1 MAFYRGRVGAD
12 LTQPAFGKEEEWD
25 PVANNGSPYFQMD
38 PAIGWDPYRLPTY
51 DLQELITD
59 YGITNESYSQTY
71 PVDYVETNDNFSGV
85 DKSFGTTDPSY
96 YSLNAAPSGYT
107 YDATTPITFT
117 VTSPYQLQNPT
128 YTTTRDVGTERSWSV
143 TSNSHNVTQIELVGQ
158 PGGTVSSAAIGGDTR
173 IINDYNLQYRD
184 TRTATVIANGSA
196 TNFYINESS
205 VNNYAY
211 SHQDDEYGSNL
222 YLNQAVSAKC
232 NQITVTVYNAIT
244 NAVMSKIV
252 GLPSTRSA
260 DGGYIWNTAEQA
272 IWGGSHYIEV
282 KQTNGQPFMN
292 GTRIEFE
299 FDIMTWQDRNANNDI
314 TNLFNIS
321 YTAGTSSANP
331 KVNLSK
337 KANPGAGKGAPMG
350 CDLDGTVIWPYAV
363 YTFNNNLSGHYPK
376 AFTNISGY
384 SWINDAYAY
393 KAAQYPV
400 KTINVVVR
408 QANGNVSPMGYSI
421 TRPIQDSIF
430 GYYNGLT
437 SATSSVSSAVQIN
450 FTSGQ
455 LAPGMTVD
463 LEVTY
468 DKFANTGANVDWTSY
483 YNAYINDVDTSQPKL
498 RVLGNGSNPIA
509 PVNAGV
515 PNGAVINCNFYSTKD
530 KIQSGHGVTTLA
542 ANPSLHDPINFGY
555 SLGNTVPTYGCY
567 QIDVTVRNASN
578 ADVTSQCTVTRPPLD
593 IYGYYDAVQGVVVT
607 MNDGSGIPYNW
618 TVTVN
623 EHYNTYRDL
632 GLNQDITADYN
643 WSEEYIN
650 PSNPPLGVFLKVEKV
665 GGVTGPPNNTYMRT
679 RYYWDLDPGGL
690 PLVVLLNQNFYRR

>member
-12 LTQPAFGKEEEWD
+12 LDQPAFGKEEEWD
-25 PVANNGSPYFQMD
+25 PVANNGNPYFQMD

-59 YGITNESYSQTY
+59 YGITNESYSQSY
-71 PVDYVETNDNFSGV
+71 PVDYVETNDDFSGV

-107 YDATTPITFT
+107 YDSTTPITFT

-128 YTTTRDVGTERSWSV
+128 YTTTRDVGSERTWSV

-158 PGGTVSSAAIGGDTR
+158 PGGTVSSAAIGGETR
-173 IINDYNLQYRD
+173 IINDYTLAYKE
-184 TRTATVIANGSA
+184 TRTGWITANGSA
-196 TNFYINESS
+196 TFFYFTDSMSS
-205 VNNYAY
+205 YM
-211 SHQDDEYGSNL
+211 SDHQDDEYGSAL
-222 YLNQAVSAKC
+222 YLNQAVSPKC
-232 NQITVTVYNAIT
+232 VGINITVYNALT
-244 NAVMSKIV
+244 NQVMSKITTM
-252 GLPSTRSA
+252 PSTRSA
-260 DGGYIWNTAEQA
+260 DSGFVWNTSEQA
-272 IWGGSHYIEV
+272 VWGGTALIGV
-282 KQTNGQPFMN
+282 KNTNGQPFMN
-292 GTRIEFE
+292 GTQIKFE
-299 FDIMTWQDRNANNDI
+299 FYMHTYKDRNANLDI

-321 YTAGTSSANP
+321 YTEGTATALP
-331 KVNLSK
+331 RVNLSK
-337 KANPGAGKGAPMG
+337 KANPGRYKGAPMG
-350 CDLDGTVIWPYAV
+350 SDLDGTVVWPYAV
-363 YTFNNNLSGHYPK
+363 YTFNNNLSGHNPK

-400 KTINVVVR
+400 KTVNVVVR
-408 QANGNVSPMGYSI
+408 QANGNVSPVGYNI

-455 LAPGMTVD
+455 LSPGMTVD

-515 PNGAVINCNFYSTKD
+515 PHGVNINCNFYSTKSSILSLD
-530 KIQSGHGVTTLA
+530 GLSTLA
-542 ANPSLHDPINFGY
+542 SNPSLHDPVNFGY

-567 QIDVTVRNASN
+567 QLDVTVKNASN
-578 ADVTSQCTVTRPPLD
+578 QNVTSQCTVNRPPLD
-593 IYGYYDAVQGVVVT
+593 IYGYYDVAQGVFVT
-607 MNDGSGIPYNW
+607 KSDGSGLPYNW
-618 TVTVN
+618 TVEIE

-650 PSNPPLGVFLKVEKV
+650 PSNPALGVFLKVEKIGASV
-665 GGVTGPPNNTYMRT
+665 GPPNNTYMRT

-690 PLVVLLNQNFYRR
+690 PLIVLLNQNFYRR